1 MRRFLTSD
9 KPMLTVMLQCQ
20 TPEVAIGRIRN
31 ALHLGADAFGLQV
44 ESLLPEYQ
52 TPETFRKIFEE
63 MNGKPSYVT
72 NYRSGQNKGKTDEQL
87 AEGLLTLA
95 DCGATLCDVQGDFFA
110 PHPLQ
115 MTEDPVA
122 IKKQMDLID
131 QIHEKGAEVLMSAHT
146 NCFLPG
152 ERVLELAREQKRRG
166 ADIIKI
172 VTDAADMQEQLEN
185 MKTID
190 LLKRELG
197 APFLFL
203 CGGECSIMRRMG
215 IHLGCSIA
223 LCVYEHDHLSTPGQP
238 LLQVMKQIR
247 DQIQF

>member
-1 MRRFLTSD
+1 
-9 KPMLTVMLQCQ
+9 
-20 TPEVAIGRIRN
+20 
-31 ALHLGADAFGLQV
+31 
-44 ESLLPEYQ
+44 
-52 TPETFRKIFEE
+52 
-63 MNGKPSYVT
+63 
-72 NYRSGQNKGKTDEQL
+72 
-87 AEGLLTLA
+87 
-95 DCGATLCDVQGDFFA
+95 
-110 PHPLQ
+110 
-115 MTEDPVA
+115 
-122 IKKQMDLID
+122 
-131 QIHEKGAEVLMSAHT
+131 MSAHT

-197 APFLFL
+197 TPFLFL